1 MTNVTDVSLNGLN
14 AVRGEEG
21 RALRAYQDS
30 VGVWTIGYGL
40 TNYDR
45 GLGFKV
51 GPGVTITEDQAE
63 SLLLWSLRANYLPDV
78 LRHIDTAKVSHP
90 QGAVDGGTSFHFNT
104 GGISKASWPA
114 RLNAG
119 DLGGAQAGLESWN
132 KAGGRVLADLVRRR
146 AHEWGIISAENYG
159 HLSGPE
165 IEDDYGRAI
174 GHASLLT
181 ALPGHPP
188 AVITPGD
195 VQKTGPV
202 VPAAPA
208 PGVLGLGS
216 KGPDVL
222 AVQKQLVD
230 LGYPAPVSGTYDDAT
245 VIQVTEFQ
253 RHHPHLTA
261 DGLVGPATRAG
272 LVRALAMRD
281 KTKTVA
287 KVAPAVP
294 AAAGA
299 AHAIFGLH
307 VSGPVLILGIGL
319 IVAGLAY
326 VAWKHRAEIQHAINS
341 ALERTV
347 V

>member
-1 MTNVTDVSLNGLN
+1 MTVTDVSLNGLN

-51 GPGVTITEDQAE
+51 GPGVTITEEQAE
-63 SLLLWSLRANYLPDV
+63 SLLLWSLRANYLPEV
-78 LRHIDTAKVSHP
+78 LRQIDTAKVSHP
-90 QGAVDGGTSFHFNT
+90 QGAVDGGLSFHFNT
-104 GGISKASWPA
+104 GGIGKATWPGK
-114 RLNAG
+114 LNAG
-119 DLGGAQAGLESWN
+119 DIGGAQASLESWN

-146 AHEWGIISAENYG
+146 AHEWSIISAENYG

-165 IEDDYGRAI
+165 IEDDHGRAI
-174 GHASLLT
+174 GDASLLT
-181 ALPGHPP
+181 ALPGAPP
-188 AVITPGD
+188 AAVKPGD
-195 VQKTGPV
+195 VHTDGPPPV
-202 VPAAPA
+202 TTPA
-208 PGVLGLGS
+208 PGVLRLGS
-216 KGPDVL
+216 TGPEVTEM
-222 AVQKQLVD
+222 QKQLVA
-230 LGYPAPVSGTYDDAT
+230 LGYPVPVNGTFDDAT

-261 DGLVGPATRAG
+261 DGMVGPATRAG
-272 LVRALAMRD
+272 LVRALAMRS
-281 KTKTVA
+281 KVKTVA
-287 KVAPAVP
+287 KVAPAAP

-326 VAWKHRAEIQHAINS
+326 VAWKHRAEIQHAING
-341 ALERTV
+341 ALGRAV